1 MFLRDRLTDP
11 LCPGVALRPQL
22 KAAKDKLYT
31 LLSNAVEKQ
40 GANSSY
46 LLIGAR
52 GTGKTLVSPGAAHC
66 LIAAAIMQNMPKYI
80 IRWARRERVRVG
92 A

>member
-1 MFLRDRLTDP
+1 MYLRDRLTDP

-22 KAAKDKLYT
+22 SAAKDKLHT

-52 GTGKTLVSPGAAHC
+52 GTGKSLVSLGAVHRFIKAPDMV
-66 LIAAAIMQNMPKYI
+66 LAF
-80 IRWARRERVRVG
+80 
-92 A
+92 

>member
-1 MFLRDRLTDP
+1 MTDP

-22 KAAKDKLYT
+22 SAAKDKLYT

-52 GTGKTLVSPGAAHC
+52 GTGKTLVRFGAAQP
-66 LIAAAIMQNMPKYI
+66 LITALTWKVHPDYIVRCEASQGKVFGWKAI
-80 IRWARRERVRVG
+80 RL
-92 A
+92 

>member
-1 MFLRDRLTDP
+1 MQPSILVRDRLTDP

-22 KAAKDKLYT
+22 DAAKAKLYN
-31 LLSNAVEKQ
+31 LLSNAVEKP

-52 GTGKTLVSPGAAHC
+52 GTGKTLVSHLC
-66 LIAAAIMQNMPKYI
+66 LHFSHRTP
-80 IRWARRERVRVG
+80 E
-92 A
+92 

>member
-1 MFLRDRLTDP
+1 MQPSMFLRDRLTDP

-22 KAAKDKLYT
+22 SAAKDKLYT

-52 GTGKTLVSPGAAHC
+52 GTGKTLVGPDAAHR
-66 LIAAAIMQNMPKYI
+66 LIAAPDIGDVPSI
-80 IRWARRERVRVG
+80 
-92 A
+92 